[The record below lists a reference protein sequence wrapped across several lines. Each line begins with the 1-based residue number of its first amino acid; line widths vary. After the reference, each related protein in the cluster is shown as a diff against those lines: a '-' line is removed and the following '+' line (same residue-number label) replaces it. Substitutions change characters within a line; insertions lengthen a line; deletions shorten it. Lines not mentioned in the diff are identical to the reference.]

1 MTEENNAGADRADG
15 GGSYRLLLA
24 ALVMIAAGIGLW
36 SWDDRGDNGRNAAK
50 THLILAG
57 QNR

>member
-1 MTEENNAGADRADG
+1 MIDENSIGADRAESGNDL
-15 GGSYRLLLA
+15 RLMLA

-36 SWDDRGDNGRNAAK
+36 AWTDGHEARPSQP
-50 THLILAG
+50 HLLLAG